1 MYLLKLIHSN
11 SIQEETVTQAK
22 TILSLKISMVRRF
35 PVQSV
40 LLSERTPFVQWLK
53 MHSA

>member
-1 MYLLKLIHSN
+1 MYLLKLMRSN
-11 SIQEETVTQAK
+11 SIQEEIVTQAK
-22 TILSLKISMVRRF
+22 TILSLKISMVHRF
-35 PVQSV
+35 QVQSV